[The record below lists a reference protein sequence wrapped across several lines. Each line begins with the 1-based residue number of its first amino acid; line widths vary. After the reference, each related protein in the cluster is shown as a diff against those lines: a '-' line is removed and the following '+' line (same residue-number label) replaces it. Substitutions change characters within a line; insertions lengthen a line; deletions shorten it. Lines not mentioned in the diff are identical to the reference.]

1 MRGHLIIFLI
11 LLSVIIGRAATKRAL
26 LIGISDYPTY
36 SESAD
41 ATWSPIHGANDVQII
56 GKTLK
61 AQGFKISTLTNSN
74 ATASKIRKALK
85 KIQTE
90 VRAGDILY
98 LHFSCHGQPVEDL
111 NGDEKD
117 GWDEAIV
124 PYDAQKIYRKGIYK
138 GENHIL
144 DDELNNY
151 LKAIRTTVGPKGFV
165 YVVVDA
171 CHAGAS
177 YRGDEEE
184 DSVITRGTNKGFSMS
199 NKQYAPPIDKR
210 GKIKIEKSFSMA
222 NVFILEACRSY
233 QVNSEIQVNGEFYGP
248 LSFYINEVLK
258 TKNKISNAQW
268 VEDVRRL
275 MDKDKRLVRQNVVIE
290 TSL

>member
-1 MRGHLIIFLI
+1 MRGYLIIFLI
-11 LLSVIIGRAATKRAL
+11 LLSVIMGRAATKRAL

-85 KIQTE
+85 KMQAE
-90 VRAGDILY
+90 AAAGDILY

-151 LKAIRTTVGPKGFV
+151 LKALRTKVGPQGFV
-165 YVVVDA
+165 YVVIDA
-171 CHAGAS
+171 CHAGDS

-199 NKQYAPPIDKR
+199 YKQYATLIDKR
-210 GKIKIEKSFSMA
+210 EIIKIEKSSNMA
-222 NVFILEACRSY
+222 NIIIIEACKSY
-233 QVNSEIQVNGEFYGP
+233 QFNHEVKENGKYFGSLSYYVNKVMQSEKIGMNPSWTERVN
-248 LSFYINEVLK
+248 
-258 TKNKISNAQW
+258 Q
-268 VEDVRRL
+268 L
-275 MDKDKRLVRQNVVIE
+275 MSQDKRLTLQNLVIE

>member
-11 LLSVIIGRAATKRAL
+11 LLSVIMGRAATKRAL

-85 KIQTE
+85 KMQAE
-90 VRAGDILY
+90 AAAGDILY

-151 LKAIRTTVGPKGFV
+151 LKAIRTTVGPKGLV

-199 NKQYAPPIDKR
+199 YRQYAPPIDKR
-210 GKIKIEKSFSMA
+210 GKIKIEKSHSMA

-233 QVNSEIQVNGEFYGP
+233 QVNSEIKEEGKYIGSLSYYVNKVMQSEKIG
-248 LSFYINEVLK
+248 INPSWTERV
-258 TKNKISNAQW
+258 NQ
-268 VEDVRRL
+268 L
-275 MDKDKRLVRQNVVIE
+275 MNQDKRLTHQNLVIE